1 MGAAIVAGPQGA
13 AGQINATAIT
23 GNGEPR
29 LRLHS
34 GTRAGAASPLTAL
47 VDKKRSTFAL

>member
-1 MGAAIVAGPQGA
+1 MGAAIVAGPWGA

-29 LRLHS
+29 LR
-34 GTRAGAASPLTAL
+34 
-47 VDKKRSTFAL
+47 FALRNKSRSRFTAHRIGR